1 MPLLLSFITNIT
13 TTINR
18 RTAVVCVSRSP
29 SHPRSRGDGQLWSF
43 TMSET
48 VKVLYKGPD
57 GLPVVKDLDTDILAK
72 DPSRCTRAH
81 WVASTIIRQLRQ
93 KDIHKCL

>member
-1 MPLLLSFITNIT
+1 
-13 TTINR
+13 
-18 RTAVVCVSRSP
+18 
-29 SHPRSRGDGQLWSF
+29 
-43 TMSET
+43 MSET